1 VRKKRAHGEGS
12 IFQDSRGYW
21 VGDVTLPSGKRKRK
35 YAKTQKAVKDWLQ
48 SEREAIKSGLW
59 IGDEKITI
67 SELLDR
73 YFNDVAVHTLRPK
86 TIESYESI
94 IRLHLKPEIGNVKLS
109 ALTPAHLQTL
119 YSNKIQSGLSK
130 RTVQYIHAVI
140 HRALKQALKWG
151 LTVRNVADAV
161 DAPKVKKTAPTTL
174 TQAQIASLL
183 DAADGW
189 LKTILVLAIT
199 TGMRQGELLGLH
211 WEDISGSEIHVRHTT
226 QTLYKKGIVISEPK
240 TDRGKRTITLPE
252 IAVKALQEYQQV
264 MSDKTGLVFHTST
277 GKPISARNLIRG
289 FQTVLEKAGLP
300 HIRFHDL
307 RHTSATLLLIAGVH
321 PKVVQER
328 LGHSRIDMTLDTYSH
343 VVPSLQEDAAEK
355 MNKLF
360 VAKV

>member
-1 VRKKRAHGEGS
+1 MGKKRAHGEGT

-21 VGDVTLPSGKRKRK
+21 VGEITLPNGKRKRK
-35 YAKTQKAVKDWLQ
+35 YSKTQKVVKDWLHI
-48 SEREAIKSGLW
+48 EREAIKSGLW
-59 IGDEKITI
+59 IGDDRITI

-73 YFNDVAVHTLRPK
+73 YFNDVALHTLRPK

-94 IRLHLKPEIGNVKLS
+94 IRLHLKPEIGNVKLA

-119 YSNKIQSGLSK
+119 YSKKINSGLSK
-130 RTVQYIHAVI
+130 RSVQYIHAVI
-140 HRALKQALKWG
+140 HRALKQAMKWG

-174 TQAQIASLL
+174 TQAQIATLL
-183 DAADGW
+183 DASDGRM
-189 LKTILVLAIT
+189 KAILILAIT

-211 WEDISGSEIHVRHTT
+211 WQDISGSEIHVQHTT
-226 QTLYKKGIVISEPK
+226 QTLYKQGIVISEPK
-240 TDRGKRTITLPE
+240 TEKGKRSITLPE
-252 IAVKALQEYQQV
+252 IAINALRDCRQV
-264 MSDKTGLVFHTST
+264 TGDETGLVFHTST
-277 GKPISARNLIRG
+277 GRPISVRNLIRD
-289 FQTVLEKAGLP
+289 FQAVLEKAGLP

-343 VVPSLQEDAAEK
+343 VVPSMQEDAAEK
-355 MNKLF
+355 KNKLF